1 MRNFIETE
9 MLTSLQKLPLSKKK
23 AILALIQTLAG
34 EKEKGNRESREE
46 WMQKLLTT
54 SVWSKAEL
62 AEIEKARQWI
72 NEWKPRQFF

>member
-34 EKEKGNRESREE
+34 EKENGSKRSKEE
-46 WMQKLLTT
+46 WIQKLLTT
-54 SVWSKAEL
+54 SVWSKADL
-62 AEIEKARQWI
+62 AEIEKAGQWI
-72 NEWKPRQFF
+72 NEQIY

>member
-1 MRNFIETE
+1 
-9 MLTSLQKLPLSKKK
+9 MLTSLQKLPISQKK

-46 WMQKLLTT
+46 WMQKLLTA

>member
-34 EKEKGNRESREE
+34 EKENGSKRSKEE
-46 WMQKLLTT
+46 WIQKLLTT
-54 SVWSKAEL
+54 SVWSKADL
-62 AEIEKARQWI
+62 AEIEKARQ
-72 NEWKPRQFF
+72 